1 MSFSFRSGR
10 VPGIEPRHPPTP
22 PYVRF
27 SGYGGWSSG
36 SQNRPTVPAC
46 RKSAEPASTRE
57 SPTPAWGGSTAEA
70 GPCVAGDHRSCGAH
84 HLQIPAALWVPGLP
98 DALCCSFGPS
108 LQQHYTAFFAT
119 TASADFSSPL
129 REEISPGKALI
140 LSPRAG
146 RLYLT
151 CLGGLR
157 ASLFPA
163 SSPPTPGL
171 SAASCSSGRGFACRF
186 FQLRLAAYALRFGY
200 GCQPPAP

>member
-36 SQNRPTVPAC
+36 SRNRATALSF
-46 RKSAEPASTRE
+46 RKPAEPSSIRG
-57 SPTPAWGGSTAEA
+57 SPTPAGGGSTAEA
-70 GPCVAGDHRSCGAH
+70 GPCVARDHRSCDAR
-84 HLQIPAALWVPGLP
+84 HLRIPTARSVPVLP
-98 DALCCSFGPS
+98 YALCRSFGPS
-108 LQQHYTAFFAT
+108 LRQHYTAFFAT

-129 REEISPGKALI
+129 REEISPGKVLI